1 MVTGSFGSSA
11 LLTMLIAFEMA
22 PNRVQLS
29 LSEDTIAALHK
40 AGLKGPAI
48 ARETG
53 HPLPTLYGVLKRFKQ
68 RGTVENKA
76 RSGRTSLLTPWDTR
90 KLYGVVKS
98 ERKRP
103 LRKHTNIF
111 NENRARPVSDRTFQR
126 KLYET
131 KYHKCIVNKASEF
144 ATTMSKNGW
153 HGKLNRYRTVND
165 FWKKVI
171 YSDECKV
178 ELGMDNCVL
187 IWRRSREEWTP
198 PCLNPGLDVRCCMF
212 VVKG

>member
-103 LRKHTNIF
+103 LRKHTIFSMRIELDLYLIELFKENCMKQNIT
-111 NENRARPVSDRTFQR
+111 S
-126 KLYET
+126 
-131 KYHKCIVNKASEF
+131 
-144 ATTMSKNGW
+144 
-153 HGKLNRYRTVND
+153 
-165 FWKKVI
+165 
-171 YSDECKV
+171 
-178 ELGMDNCVL
+178 VL
-187 IWRRSREEWTP
+187 
-198 PCLNPGLDVRCCMF
+198 
-212 VVKG
+212 

>member
-1 MVTGSFGSSA
+1 M
-11 LLTMLIAFEMA
+11 LTMLIAFEMA

-29 LSEDTIAALHK
+29 LSEENTIAALHK

-68 RGTVENKA
+68 RGTVENKE
-76 RSGRTSLLTPWDTR
+76 RSGRTSFLTPRDTR
-90 KLYGVVKS
+90 KLDGVVQS
-98 ERKRP
+98 DRKRP
-103 LRKHTNIF
+103 LWEHTNIF
-111 NENRARPVSDRTFQR
+111 NEYSARHVSDRTVQR

-131 KYHKCIVNKASEF
+131 KYHKCVVNKASKF

-153 HGKLNRYRTVND
+153 HGKLNRYITIND

-171 YSDECKV
+171 YSDEYKV
-178 ELGMDNCVL
+178 ELGMDHCVL
-187 IWRRSREEWTP
+187 IWRRPGGEWTP